1 MPLASNTIKG
11 NRLHFYTK
19 FLVYLTIALCF
30 IFLDL
35 KQQTFTPIKEKFT
48 SLEVAVNHSFR
59 PFKVWLDD
67 FSVYFS
73 SKMDLARENQKLK
86 NTQTHSDVQLQKLV
100 ATEKRLEELESL
112 LKLRDR
118 SPTEMHAVTVIAA
131 SDSPYD
137 QWLRVQYKKEAPIKP
152 GDYVVGAK
160 GLIGQVISVEEDQ
173 ALVRSVSD
181 QRASVYV
188 QVLRTGYRAV
198 VFGRGK
204 YNSLELKFVPEEVD
218 IKVDDILVTSGLGG
232 RYPYGIPVGKVSSVT
247 SDLTS
252 SFSRILVRSLADPS
266 ANNTFI
272 ALTGPTDD
280 DLFSLDELD

>member
-11 NRLHFYTK
+11 NKFHFYVK
-19 FLVYLTIALCF
+19 FLVYLTIALCL

-35 KQQTFTPIKEKFT
+35 NQRTFTPIKDKLSSF
-48 SLEVAVNHSFR
+48 EVAVNGSFR
-59 PFKVWLDD
+59 PFKAWLDD
-67 FSVYFS
+67 FSIYFS
-73 SKMDLARENQKLK
+73 SKVELVRENQKLK
-86 NTQTHSDVQLQKLV
+86 TAQIYSDAQLQRLA

-112 LKLRDR
+112 LELREQGA
-118 SPTEMHAVTVIAA
+118 TGMHAVTVIAA

-137 QWLRVQYKKEAPIKP
+137 QWLRVQYKKNVPIKS

-173 ALVRSVSD
+173 AVVRVVSD

-188 QVLRTGYRAV
+188 QVLRTGFRAV

-218 IKVDDILVTSGLGG
+218 IKADDILVTSGLGG
-232 RYPYGIPVGKVSSVT
+232 RYPYGIPVGKVSSVST
-247 SDLTS
+247 DLTS
-252 SFSRILVRSLADPS
+252 TFSRILVQSLEDPN
-266 ANNTFI
+266 ANNSFI
-272 ALTGPTDD
+272 ALTGSTDD
-280 DLFSLDELD
+280 DLFSLDKSD

>member
-35 KQQTFTPIKEKFT
+35 KQQTFTPIKEKFA
-48 SLEVAVNHSFR
+48 SLEAAVNKSFR
-59 PFKVWLDD
+59 PFKAWLDD
-67 FSVYFS
+67 FSVYSS
-73 SKMDLARENQKLK
+73 SKMELAIENQQLK
-86 NTQTHSDVQLQKLV
+86 NIQIYSDVQLQKFF
-100 ATEKRLEELESL
+100 ATEKRVEELESL
-112 LKLRDR
+112 LKLRKQ
-118 SPTEMHAVTVIAA
+118 SATGMHAVRVIAA
-131 SDSPYD
+131 SNNPYD
-137 QWLRVQYKKEAPIKP
+137 QWLKVQYEKEAPIKP
-152 GDYVVGAK
+152 GDYVVGTK

-252 SFSRILVRSLADPS
+252 SFSRILVRSLADPN

>member
-11 NRLHFYTK
+11 NRLHFYIK

-35 KQQTFTPIKEKFT
+35 KQQTFSPIKAKFT
-48 SLEVAVNHSFR
+48 SLEVAVNQSFR
-59 PFKVWLDD
+59 PFKAWLDD
-67 FSVYFS
+67 FSIYFS
-73 SKMDLARENQKLK
+73 SKMELARENQKLK
-86 NTQTHSDVQLQKLV
+86 NKQIYSDVQLQKLV

-112 LKLRDR
+112 LKLRER
-118 SPTEMHAVTVIAA
+118 SPTGMHAVTVIAA

-137 QWLRVQYKKEAPIKP
+137 QWLRVQYKEEAPIKS

-160 GLIGQVISVEEDQ
+160 GLIGQVIRVEENQ
-173 ALVRSVSD
+173 AVVRVVSD

-188 QVLRTGYRAV
+188 QVLRTGFRAV

-218 IKVDDILVTSGLGG
+218 IKADDILVTSGVGG
-232 RYPYGIPVGKVSSVT
+232 RYPYGIPVGKVSSVST
-247 SDLTS
+247 DLTS
-252 SFSRILVRSLADPS
+252 NFSRILVQPLEDPN
-266 ANNTFI
+266 ANNSFI
-272 ALTGPTDD
+272 ALTGLTGD
-280 DLFSLDELD
+280 DLFSLDKLD